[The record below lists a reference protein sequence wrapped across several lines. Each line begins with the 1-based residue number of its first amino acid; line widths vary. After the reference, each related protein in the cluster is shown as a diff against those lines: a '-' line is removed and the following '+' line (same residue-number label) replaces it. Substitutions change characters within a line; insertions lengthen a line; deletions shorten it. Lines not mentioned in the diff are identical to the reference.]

1 MLTNVLNINDSN
13 DGNRI
18 KQGDKSIM
26 RYKLVD
32 ANNDDLNI
40 NGKQAKVFLH
50 RNDKVEYVYQTEV
63 KDNSVD
69 VIINDVIPAGIYT
82 IEIWVDS
89 KYSFPSDNKSKI
101 DVVESVVGQGI
112 EDINNRNIWEE
123 VLKFGLDKGL
133 IKQDGGSDFIV
144 GTQPPVDKNKIWIDT
159 GVND

>member
-18 KQGDKSIM
+18 KQGDKSVM
-26 RYKLVD
+26 RYKLID
-32 ANNDDLNI
+32 ASNDELQI
-40 NGKQAKVFLH
+40 NGKPAKVFLH
-50 RNDKVEYVYQTEV
+50 RNDKVDYVYQTEV

-69 VIINDVIPAGIYT
+69 VVINDVIPAGIYT

-101 DVVESVVGQGI
+101 EVVESVVGKGI

-123 VLKFGLDKGL
+123 VLKFGIEKGL
-133 IKQDGGSDFIV
+133 IKQDGSSDFVV
-144 GTQPPVDKNKIWIDT
+144 GNQPPTDKNKIWIDT
-159 GVND
+159 GVSN

>member
-18 KQGDKSIM
+18 KQGDKSVM
-26 RYKLVD
+26 RYKLID
-32 ANNDDLNI
+32 ASNDELQI
-40 NGKQAKVFLH
+40 NGKPAKVFLH
-50 RNDKVEYVYQTEV
+50 RNDNVDYVYQTEV

-69 VIINDVIPAGIYT
+69 VVINDVIPAGIYT

-101 DVVESVVGQGI
+101 EVVESVVGKGI

-123 VLKFGLDKGL
+123 VLKFGIEKGL
-133 IKQDGGSDFIV
+133 IKQDGVSDFVV
-144 GTQPPVDKNKIWIDT
+144 GTQPPTDKNKIWIDT
-159 GVND
+159 GVNK

>member
-159 GVND
+159 GVSN